1 MMPESE
7 FRKPGETGE
16 RNPPETRDRS
26 RIHSAADQI
35 GQEARQAGEKSAEAA
50 KQTAET
56 AADATR
62 RTAEAAADVTRR
74 VAARGN
80 EVAMSSLR
88 AIAGA
93 QGPLADAGFDQSQR
107 ALEVTTRVTDV
118 YHDAAERAAN
128 DLDAL
133 IGSWTSLGRG
143 LQRWQHAYFDQLQQ
157 FMGSVARK
165 RQDLLRCNS
174 PVELATVQRDLYVD
188 LVKRAFEANTTL
200 LQLTGQIAQEAV
212 RPLRERAHT

>member
-1 MMPESE
+1 MTPETE
-7 FRKPGETGE
+7 FRKPAEAGE

-26 RIHSAADQI
+26 RLHSAADQI
-35 GQEARQAGEKSAEAA
+35 GQEARQAGEKNAEAA
-50 KQTAET
+50 RRIAEATADT
-56 AADATR
+56 TR
-62 RTAEAAADVTRR
+62 RAAEAAADVTRR
-74 VAARGN
+74 AAAQGN

-93 QGPLADAGFDQSQR
+93 QGPLADVGLDQSQR

-118 YHDAAERAAN
+118 YHEAAERAAN

-133 IGSWTSLGRG
+133 IGSWTTLGRG

-157 FMGSVARK
+157 FMGSIARK
-165 RQDLLRCNS
+165 RQDLLRSNS
-174 PVELATVQRDLYVD
+174 PVEFATVQRDLYVD
-188 LVKRAFEANTTL
+188 LVRRAFEANATL

-212 RPLRERAHT
+212 RPLQERARA